1 MSDGAVRQSRDRP
14 EKAARS
20 TCKHYDTVELEVLQG
35 DWVMAIRFSLFG
47 RRTRAPSAQS
57 HRPYGSLNDAMD
69 EAGLLPASEAL
80 QNIRARAR
88 ERLARADQAFKQSA
102 DSLG

>member
-1 MSDGAVRQSRDRP
+1 
-14 EKAARS
+14 
-20 TCKHYDTVELEVLQG
+20 
-35 DWVMAIRFSLFG
+35 MAIRFSLFG
-47 RRTRAPSAQS
+47 RRTSAPSAQS
-57 HRPYGSLNDAMD
+57 QRSYGSLKDAMG
-69 EAGLLPASEAL
+69 ESRLLPASEAV

>member
-1 MSDGAVRQSRDRP
+1 
-14 EKAARS
+14 
-20 TCKHYDTVELEVLQG
+20 
-35 DWVMAIRFSLFG
+35 MAISFSLFG

-57 HRPYGSLNDAMD
+57 QRQNGSLKDVMT
-69 EAGLLPASEAL
+69 ESGLLPASEAV

-88 ERLARADQAFKQSA
+88 ERLPRADQAFKHSA